1 MTREVSMFHRIWLT
15 GSVALAF
22 LLGTLVLAA
31 PAQAYVQNC
40 DKYAAG
46 TQAYAE
52 CMVRAEDREAAP
64 ILPPAQEVDLAPT
77 VIEESSTVAWQLALA
92 GLVGAAVAIG
102 GTVGLSRLGQRERV
116 TAH

>member
-1 MTREVSMFHRIWLT
+1 MTTRKTFT
-15 GSVALAF
+15 GAVALMF

-40 DKYAAG
+40 DAFTAG
-46 TQAYAE
+46 TQAYGE

-64 ILPPAQEVDLAPT
+64 IVPPSQQVDPAPP
-77 VIEESSTVAWQLALA
+77 VIEESSTQVWQLALA
-92 GLVGAAVAIG
+92 GVLGALVAVGAALGV
-102 GTVGLSRLGQRERV
+102 SRLGQRQHA

>member
-1 MTREVSMFHRIWLT
+1 MFHRIWLT
-15 GSVALAF
+15 GSVALMF
-22 LLGTLVLAA
+22 VLGSLVLSG

-40 DKYAAG
+40 DRYAGG

-64 ILPPAQEVDLAPT
+64 IIPPAQEVVPTTPT
-77 VIEESSTVAWQLALA
+77 VIEESSTSAWQLGLA
-92 GLVGAAVAIG
+92 GLVGALIAVG
-102 GTVGLSRLGQRERV
+102 GALGVSRLGQRERV